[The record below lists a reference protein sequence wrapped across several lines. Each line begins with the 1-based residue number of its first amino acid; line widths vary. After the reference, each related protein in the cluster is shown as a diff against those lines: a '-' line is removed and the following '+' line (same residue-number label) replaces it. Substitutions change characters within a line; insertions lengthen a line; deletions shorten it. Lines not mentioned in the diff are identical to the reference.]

1 MCTVTRWEKPTGYI
15 AGTSKTGSVVD
26 VGEMARDVE
35 AEMGELGTGDSW
47 EWITTRN
54 IWLIETIEALAE
66 IAQHLPDT
74 RKHITHIKHI
84 LPTH

>member
-26 VGEMARDVE
+26 VVEVARDVE

-47 EWITTRN
+47 E
-54 IWLIETIEALAE
+54 
-66 IAQHLPDT
+66 
-74 RKHITHIKHI
+74 
-84 LPTH
+84 